1 MRKYGFIILV
11 LILGISLAG
20 CSKKEPTLEELQQPM
35 SPEDLNRLKTET
47 SAVTAAGNTAAKATA
62 PVASVVSTTET
73 KMESLPPSGPYKPA
87 AKEIQSALKAAGY
100 YAGSVDG
107 KLGPKS
113 KKAVEEFQAANNLT
127 ADGKVGPKTWSL
139 LSKYLD
145 QAPAATATTAAAK
158 AGE

>member
-11 LILGISLAG
+11 LALGISFAG

-47 SAVTAAGNTAAKATA
+47 TAATEAVNATAKTAA

-73 KMESLPPSGPYKPA
+73 KLETLPPSGPYKPA
-87 AKEIQSALKAAGY
+87 AKEIQAALKNSGY
-100 YAGSVDG
+100 YAGSIDG

-113 KKAVEEFQAANNLT
+113 KKAIEEFQAANNLK

-139 LSKYLD
+139 LSQYLD
-145 QAPAATATTAAAK
+145 KAPAADASAAK